1 MIYLDTSFLAPFYI
15 REATSE
21 QVETILLNIPTDELI
36 ISDWTKVEF
45 ASLLARLVRTG
56 ELTKELVEAVFKAF
70 HEDMTQSY
78 SVLTVTR
85 NDFDRASKFIL
96 QWDTGLRA
104 GDALHLAIAYNH
116 RTDNLLSLDKG
127 LIEAAKILGISAN
140 SGGIYEA

>member
-21 QVETILLNIPTDELI
+21 QVETILLNIPTDELV

-45 ASLLARLVRTG
+45 VSLLARLVRTG
-56 ELTKELVEAVFKAF
+56 ELTKELVKAIMKAF
-70 HEDMTQSY
+70 QEDVAQSY

-85 NDFDRASKFIL
+85 NDFDRASELIR
-96 QWDTGLRA
+96 QWNTGLRA
-104 GDALHLAIAYNH
+104 GDAMHLAIADNQ
-116 RTDNLLSLDKG
+116 RTENLLSLDKG
-127 LIEAAKILGISAN
+127 LIKAAKILGIRAN

>member
-21 QVETILLNIPTDELI
+21 QVETILLNIPTDELV

-45 ASLLARLVRTG
+45 VSLLARLVRTG
-56 ELTKELVEAVFKAF
+56 ELTKELVKAIMKAF
-70 HEDMTQSY
+70 QEDVAQSY

-85 NDFDRASKFIL
+85 NDFDRASELIR
-96 QWDTGLRA
+96 QCNTGLRA
-104 GDALHLAIAYNH
+104 GDAMHLAIADNQ
-116 RTDNLLSLDKG
+116 RTENLLSLDKG
-127 LIEAAKILGISAN
+127 LIKAAKILGIRAN